1 MPFIGNQPT
10 QGRFI
15 ELDSLTASATDDYTL
30 QLNGANFSP
39 ESVNNLLV
47 SINGVIQGSST
58 MSLNGA
64 VLTVGATL
72 SSSDTIDFVRVFGNV
87 GTVSTPTDGSVTA
100 NKIGTGAVTSAKI
113 ADGTI
118 VNADINASAGID
130 GSKLGTGAVLQTV
143 VQQEDGATSFTASGT
158 NDVIMLASNAGD
170 STSHLSLSITP
181 KSVNSKILL
190 TACVFHEVNTTTSES
205 TLWSFYR
212 DSTKLSAPI
221 VGSRRSGI
229 GQSTM
234 GYWNSDAD
242 STADVANY
250 HYYDS
255 PNTTSAITYA
265 VSFNQTTS
273 GVVLYLNRTVS
284 DTDSSSR
291 ERGISILI
299 AQEIG
304 G

>member
-1 MPFIGNQPT
+1 MTSI
-10 QGRFI
+10 
-15 ELDSLTASATDDYTL
+15 LKVDTL
-30 QLNGANFSP
+30 QDAS
-39 ESVNNLLV
+39 
-47 SINGVIQGSST
+47 GS
-58 MSLNGA
+58 
-64 VLTVGATL
+64 
-72 SSSDTIDFVRVFGNV
+72 
-87 GTVSTPTDGSVTA
+87 GTPYM
-100 NKIGTGAVTSAKI
+100 K
-113 ADGTI
+113 
-118 VNADINASAGID
+118 
-130 GSKLGTGAVLQTV
+130 GAVLQTV
-143 VQQEDGATSFTASGT
+143 VQQETGATTFTASGT
-158 NDVIMLASNAGD
+158 NDVIMLASNAAD

-181 KSVNSKILL
+181 KSSNSKILL
-190 TACVFHEVNTTTSES
+190 TASVFHEVNTTASES

-234 GYWNSDAD
+234 GYWTADAA
-242 STADVANY
+242 STSDVANY

-273 GVVLYLNRTVS
+273 GVVLYLNRTVN
-284 DTDSSSR
+284 DTDNSSH

>member
-1 MPFIGNQPT
+1 MTSILKVDNLQ
-10 QGRFI
+10 
-15 ELDSLTASATDDYTL
+15 DAS
-30 QLNGANFSP
+30 
-39 ESVNNLLV
+39 
-47 SINGVIQGSST
+47 
-58 MSLNGA
+58 
-64 VLTVGATL
+64 
-72 SSSDTIDFVRVFGNV
+72 
-87 GTVSTPTDGSVTA
+87 
-100 NKIGTGAVTSAKI
+100 GTGTPYIK
-113 ADGTI
+113 
-118 VNADINASAGID
+118 
-130 GSKLGTGAVLQTV
+130 GAVLQTV

-190 TACVFHEVNTTTSES
+190 TSCVFHEVNNTGSQS

-221 VGSRRSGI
+221 AGGRRSGI
-229 GQSTM
+229 GQTAI
-234 GYWNSDAD
+234 GFYTAD
-242 STADVANY
+242 FASTADVVNY

-265 VSFNQTTS
+265 VSFNHTISDT
-273 GVVLYLNRTVS
+273 VLYLNRTVS
-284 DTDSSSR
+284 DLSSSGY